1 METEKIR
8 EFFRRD
14 RKRVWLVL
22 AGIGGVLLFLC
33 SGLFGEK
40 TASAPIE
47 DPSAKPA
54 AGLTNREY
62 EELYQQK
69 VSALVEQIAGVG
81 KSQVTVTLD
90 TGVEYVYVKEEKQNS
105 NNQESPD
112 GESSTRAESESKTLL
127 VEDQNGRKTALLR
140 TTKEPKV
147 RGVVVVCEGG
157 GDVRVAERVTEAVS
171 AALGIGSSRIC
182 VTERIAG

>member
-1 METEKIR
+1 MGIEKIR
-8 EFFRRD
+8 EFFRQD
-14 RKRVWLVL
+14 RKRVWLVI
-22 AGIGGVLLFLC
+22 AGIGGVLLFFC

-40 TASAPIE
+40 TASAPVE
-47 DPSAKPA
+47 EPSGPA

-105 NNQESPD
+105 DNQESPD

-140 TTKEPKV
+140 TTKEPRV

>member
-22 AGIGGVLLFLC
+22 AGIGGVLLFFC

-47 DPSAKPA
+47 DPSAKPT

-69 VSALVEQIAGVG
+69 VSALVEQIAGV
-81 KSQVTVTLD
+81 
-90 TGVEYVYVKEEKQNS
+90 VEYVYVKEEKQNS